1 MTMRARL
8 LPWLFALALL
18 VGQAAAFAH
27 SLTHAHDPALPDH
40 VCEVCVAQAPLGAA
54 APATVFTLALETVR
68 CELPALGAPP
78 TPGAR
83 HHTALARAPPAA
95 R

>member
-1 MTMRARL
+1 MRARV

-40 VCEVCVAQAPLGAA
+40 VCEVCIGQAQLGGAVPPTVLTPAA
-54 APATVFTLALETVR
+54 ETVR
-68 CELPALGAPP
+68 CDGPTSTEAPASVAC
-78 TPGAR
+78 AR
-83 HHTALARAPPAA
+83 SALARAPPAA

>member
-1 MTMRARL
+1 MRVRL
-8 LPWLFALALL
+8 LPWLFALSLL

-40 VCEVCVAQAPLGAA
+40 VCEVCVAQAQLGGA
-54 APATVFTLALETVR
+54 APATVFTPAVATVR
-68 CELPALGAPP
+68 YEIPALGAPP
-78 TPGAR
+78 ALGACHR
-83 HHTALARAPPAA
+83 SALARAPPAA